1 MKLIASL
8 PLRLASLLVAVSSAH
23 AGLVNGSFES
33 PDVTG
38 DAPDINNNNYVY
50 RFVSGTDV
58 TGWTLQG
65 TGTPSLYTGEVYGVT
80 PHSGNQALYL
90 GGVNAGL
97 NGGNSIFQTFATIPS
112 TVYTVSY
119 NAAVMGAP
127 YNQFMETT
135 AYDGTGIG
143 GTTIATSGSIEI
155 QELSHQWQEK
165 TLSFTAS
172 SALSTIEFK
181 NLGGFGYTDSA
192 LTLDSVSISA
202 VPEPSA
208 YAGLF
213 AGGLGAFG
221 FYRRTQARRS
231 KALAHPSTAA

>member
-8 PLRLASLLVAVSSAH
+8 PFRLASVLVAVSSAH
-23 AGLVNGSFES
+23 AGLVNGSFET

-38 DAPDINNNNYVY
+38 DAPNPLNNNYIY
-50 RFVSGTDV
+50 RSVSGTDV

-65 TGTPSLYTGEVYGVT
+65 TADPSLFTGEVYGLL
-80 PHSGNQALYL
+80 PHSGNQALVY
-90 GGVNAGL
+90 GGVGAGP

-119 NAAVMGAP
+119 NAAVMGEP
-127 YNQFMETT
+127 HSQFMQTT

-155 QELSHQWQEK
+155 LELSHQWQEK

-181 NLGGFGYTDSA
+181 NLGGVGYVDAA
-192 LTLDSVSISA
+192 LALDSVSISA

-231 KALAHPSTAA
+231 KALTHSSTAA